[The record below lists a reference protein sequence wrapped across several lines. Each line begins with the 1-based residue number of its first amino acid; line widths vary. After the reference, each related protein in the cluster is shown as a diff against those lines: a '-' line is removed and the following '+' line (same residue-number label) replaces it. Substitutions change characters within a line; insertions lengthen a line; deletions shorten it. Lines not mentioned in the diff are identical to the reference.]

1 MCCQGEIVFRVE
13 EPALG
18 LLSLKSS
25 SFLKPNRA
33 RTNIWVIIK
42 ILTANNL
49 GRKEEGGQRRGAEE
63 INSERI
69 ISLKTASFT

>member
-33 RTNIWVIIK
+33 RTNIWGVGEEGV
-42 ILTANNL
+42 